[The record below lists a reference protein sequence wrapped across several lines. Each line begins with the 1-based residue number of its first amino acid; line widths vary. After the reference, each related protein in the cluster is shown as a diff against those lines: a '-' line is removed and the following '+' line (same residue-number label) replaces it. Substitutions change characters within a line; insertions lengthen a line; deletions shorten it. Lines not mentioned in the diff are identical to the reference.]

1 VCGRATLTNEDV
13 HEVARELGAE
23 IAPDDAIKFRPRY
36 NVAPSDLH
44 WIVQAGPHGRLLV
57 PAVWGYLTSPP
68 PFSRG
73 RSQGPSHGPFAGRP
87 IINVRGEQVGSGR
100 TFREAFQA
108 RRCLMITDGF
118 FEWDNARS
126 PFWFHRA
133 DGGLV
138 LLAGLYQR
146 GGLADKPQDKPE
158 DKMGPSDPER
168 FTILTTRPNQVVAR
182 VHDRMPVMIS
192 PSRIDPWLS
201 GQASE
206 IIDLIAPA
214 PEQTLL
220 ATPVSRRVNAVKND
234 DPACLAPLT
243 TEGHSERAATK
254 RQLTL
259 F

>member
-1 VCGRATLTNEDV
+1 MCGRATLTNEDV
-13 HEVARELGAE
+13 HEVARQLGAE
-23 IAPDDAIKFRPRY
+23 IAPDDAIEFRPRY

-44 WIVQAGPHGRLLV
+44 WIVEAGPDGGRLLV
-57 PAVWGYLTSPP
+57 PAVWGYLATSTRLTPRG
-68 PFSRG
+68 SR
-73 RSQGPSHGPFAGRP
+73 PM
-87 IINVRGEQVGSGR
+87 INARGEQVGSGR
-100 TFREAFQA
+100 TFREAFQS
-108 RRCLMITDGF
+108 RRCLMVTDGF
-118 FEWDNARS
+118 LEWDKARS
-126 PFWFHRA
+126 PFWYHRA

-146 GGLADKPQDKPE
+146 ENLAQELADRPGEKVGAPDR
-158 DKMGPSDPER
+158 ER

-182 VHDRMPVMIS
+182 VHDRMPVVIS
-192 PSRIDPWLS
+192 PSRIDLWLS

-206 IIDLIAPA
+206 VIDLIAPA

-243 TEGHSERAATK
+243 TEGHSTREATK